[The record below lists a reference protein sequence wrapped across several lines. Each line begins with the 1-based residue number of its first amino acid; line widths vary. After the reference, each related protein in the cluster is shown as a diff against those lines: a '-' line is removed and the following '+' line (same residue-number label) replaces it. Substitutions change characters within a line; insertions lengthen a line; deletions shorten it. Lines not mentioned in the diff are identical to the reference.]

1 MFEDVFCVVVFL
13 CNPRSFTYIVQ
24 QLIFWMEHG
33 SINGIISGFYL
44 DQIDC
49 ITFVVN
55 YVVFEEF
62 VQLIVFLVVLQ
73 QNSIVME
80 VESNL
85 LTGHRINHFLV
96 EISELIGIPDWISRS
111 PSHISLNIIVGHC
124 FQEIFL
130 AT

>member
-1 MFEDVFCVVVFL
+1 MFEDVFGVVVFL
-13 CNPRSFTYIVQ
+13 CNPRSFTDIVQ

-49 ITFVVN
+49 IIFVVN
-55 YVVFEEF
+55 YVVFEET
-62 VQLIVFLVVLQ
+62 VQLIVVVVVLQ
-73 QNSIVME
+73 QNSVVME

-85 LTGHRINHFLV
+85 LTGHRINYFLV
-96 EISELIGIPDWISRS
+96 EISELISIPDWISSS
-111 PSHISLNIIVGHC
+111 PSHISLSVMIGHC

-130 AT
+130 TT